1 MATWDDVAVAALGLP
16 ESNERISREGIREW
30 RVRDKLFAWE
40 RPLRQS
46 DLTALGSNAPDGP
59 ILAVRVEDLGI
70 KEILIADDPDVFFT
84 IPHFDGYK
92 AILILLENIE
102 VEVLNE
108 VVTESWLVQAPKRL
122 AREHLAD

>member
-1 MATWDDVAVAALGLP
+1 MATWDDVAVAALALP

>member
-1 MATWDDVAVAALGLP
+1 VATWDDVAVSALALP

-46 DLTALGSNAPDGP
+46 DLAALGSNAPDGP
-59 ILAVRVEDLGI
+59 ILAVRVEDLGV